1 MHFKLSHGF
10 KVLAESYKDEGEN
23 LRVLMLQLCL
33 GPGVL
38 GVATLQ
44 QPNGKKCRGELLYG
58 RGWESPFVASELVL
72 NQSLDP
78 SRSALPKAV
87 GIGSPEVS
95 L

>member
-1 MHFKLSHGF
+1 MGLRCSQK
-10 KVLAESYKDEGEN
+10 AYEDEGEN
-23 LRVLMLQLCL
+23 LRVLLLQLCL